1 MIAGIKSFMIHQL
14 FKQAQDIY
22 GIKGKELAKLA
33 GISANHLSDFRSGKT
48 WLSPEV
54 LMSLLAAMDE
64 LAPGS
69 RRYFCQLLAEEPVP
83 VKKLSV
89 GDKLIEMIE
98 LADDDEMEM
107 AMIAIGRKW
116 KQLRL
121 SRIHTED
128 VDNAIAV

>member
-1 MIAGIKSFMIHQL
+1 MIHQL
-14 FKQAQDIY
+14 FKQAQDLY

-54 LMSLLAAMDE
+54 LVSLLAAMDE

-69 RRYFCQLLAEEPVP
+69 RRYFCQLLAEQPVP
-83 VKKLSV
+83 TKKPSV
-89 GDKLIEMIE
+89 GEKLVELIE
-98 LADDDEMEM
+98 LADDEEMEV

-116 KQLRL
+116 KRTRL
-121 SRIHTED
+121 GRFHAED